1 MNIEQIDAFLNLWDK
16 NELKKLW
23 NNLSQLSS
31 TELAYVTAWMT
42 TMIRDDGEIRL
53 SQWLVWLETKVKNK

>member
-16 NELKKLW
+16 NDLKKLW
-23 NNLSQLSS
+23 NNLSQLSP

-42 TMIRDDGEIRL
+42 TMIRDDGKIRL